1 MNIVLPMVDDKWYG
15 LKVPWSMDC
24 VTNVVRMG
32 QIKMAY
38 HVTVICV
45 VNVSIYQLM
54 VVCLFNGV

>member
-24 VTNVVRMG
+24 VTSVVRMG